1 MASGNSLVRFFRRL
15 FEQDAGLHDSDSRRM
30 IVAVLTAA
38 LVMDALLVF
47 LGINPQV
54 MFVYGLMLV
63 VALVLALRG
72 NLVPARLAIPLGGLI
87 LFSYLM
93 FINKGIRDMALLG
106 LPLIIIASGLLFGKV
121 GTLVYG
127 VLCMLSIVSLNVA
140 EANGWIPNTT
150 TITNTNIDYFAAE
163 IAIVLVAILQ
173 WLVIDRLNRNILR
186 AQKNESAQMRANEAL
201 RASEARFRSLIEE
214 SPEGIVITNADGDI
228 ILVNPVACRLLG
240 YEEAEL
246 LGIFAPSLI
255 DPNDLARR
263 PLPVDDLRAGEIVQR
278 DQLLVR
284 KDGSRIPV
292 IGNNRQMP
300 DGTFQYIF
308 QDISAQK
315 QAEAERET
323 LIREL
328 ENKNAELERFT
339 YTVSH
344 DLKSPLVTIRGFLG
358 YLEEDLKKGNTERAE
373 DDIRRIGSAADRM
386 NRLLKDLLE
395 LSRIGRIVNPPQ
407 DAPFETLAREAV
419 ELLQG
424 PIKARGVKV
433 NIQPGLPAVR
443 VDRVRLIEVMQNLI
457 DNAVKF
463 MGDQPEPLIQIG
475 MRENTDP
482 PVFFVRDNGIGIPAE
497 FHERIFGIFN
507 RLDPS
512 VDGTGIGLT
521 LVRRII
527 EVHGGRIWIESEG
540 ENQGTAFYFTLA

>member
-1 MASGNSLVRFFRRL
+1 M
-15 FEQDAGLHDSDSRRM
+15 HDPDSRRM
-30 IVAVLTAA
+30 IVAVLTAS

-63 VALVLALRG
+63 AALVLAFRG
-72 NLVPARLAIPLGGLI
+72 NMVPARLAIPLGGLI

-93 FINKGIRDMALLG
+93 FINKGIRDIALLG

-127 VLCMLSIVSLNVA
+127 VLCMLAVVSLNVA
-140 EANGWIPNTT
+140 EANGWIPHST

-173 WLVIDRLNRNILR
+173 WLVIDRLNRTIRR
-186 AQKNESAQMRANEAL
+186 AQQNEEAQIRANEAL
-201 RASEARFRSLIEE
+201 RASEARFRLLIEE
-214 SPEGIVITNADGDI
+214 SPEGILITNEDGNI
-228 ILVNPVACRLLG
+228 ILVNPVACKLLG
-240 YEEAEL
+240 YEETEL
-246 LGIFAPSLI
+246 LGSYAPDLI
-255 DPNDLARR
+255 DPSDLAHR
-263 PLPVDDLRAGEIVQR
+263 PIPLDDLHAGEIVQR
-278 DQLLVR
+278 DRLLVR

-308 QDISAQK
+308 QDMSSQK
-315 QAEAERET
+315 QAEAEREL

-328 ENKNAELERFT
+328 ENKNAELEQFT

-358 YLEEDLKKGNTERAE
+358 YLEEDLAKGKQDRAK
-373 DDIRRIGSAADRM
+373 DDIDRIGSAADRM

-407 DAPFETLAREAV
+407 DVPFETLAREAV

-424 PIKARGVKV
+424 SIKARGVRV
-433 NIQPGLPAVR
+433 HIQPNLPNVR
-443 VDRVRLIEVMQNLI
+443 VDRVRLIEVLQNLI

-463 MGDQPEPLIQIG
+463 MGGQTEPSIEIG
-475 MRENTDP
+475 VMDNSNP
-482 PVFFVRDNGIGIPAE
+482 PIFFVRDNGIGIPAE

-507 RLDPS
+507 RLDQS

-521 LVRRII
+521 LVKRII
-527 EVHGGRIWIESEG
+527 EVHGGRIWVESEG
-540 ENQGTAFYFTLA
+540 EGKGATFYFTLVASSS